1 MHVSYGVPLPLS
13 VKAAVYEV
21 VGCFKKRSHK
31 LFDCLIIVFKVQ
43 GRVWT
48 PKSKVWRLCSTNG
61 PSGKITQHV
70 DLKCNS

>member
-31 LFDCLIIVFKVQ
+31 LFDCLIIVLRFREEY
-43 GRVWT
+43 GPPN
-48 PKSKVWRLCSTNG
+48 PKFGGCVRPMG
-61 PSGKITQHV
+61 PPV
-70 DLKCNS
+70 R